1 MTHKLTPTEAVLSL
15 NNDCMS
21 NRIFELKY
29 DLLTLMFKEFV
40 KSEFYLKMSDE
51 RKDSIFDQY
60 LDLSELL
67 EGFSQYSERE
77 QPEIGRIG

>member
-1 MTHKLTPTEAVLSL
+1 MTHKLTPTEAVLGM

-21 NRIFELKY
+21 NRMFELKY

-40 KSEFYLKMSDE
+40 KSEFYLKLSDI
-51 RKDSIFDQY
+51 RKDHLFDQY

-67 EGFSQYSERE
+67 EGFSQFSERE
-77 QPEIGRIG
+77 QPEIGRIA